1 MLSNELSCNSTL
13 TEAPKQSQTSINT
26 HARTPVASITQS
38 NTKTVIMN
46 KSKKTL
52 EILTAIAIAPFLAA
66 LVLGAREAEIEEE
79 SK

>member
-1 MLSNELSCNSTL
+1 
-13 TEAPKQSQTSINT
+13 
-26 HARTPVASITQS
+26 
-38 NTKTVIMN
+38 MN